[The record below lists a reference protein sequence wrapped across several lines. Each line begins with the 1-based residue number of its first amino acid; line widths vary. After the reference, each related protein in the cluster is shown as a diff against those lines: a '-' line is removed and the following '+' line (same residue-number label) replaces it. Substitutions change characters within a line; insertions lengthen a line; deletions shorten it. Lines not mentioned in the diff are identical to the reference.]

1 MLLDT
6 HINYIHKEIT
16 TSGIALTRND
26 TTKNFPTQKHIGT
39 KKETPKGLLN
49 FSRIS

>member
-6 HINYIHKEIT
+6 YIKYIEKEIA
-16 TSGIALTRND
+16 TSGIALLAMKPLKTFPPRNI
-26 TTKNFPTQKHIGT
+26 QAQ